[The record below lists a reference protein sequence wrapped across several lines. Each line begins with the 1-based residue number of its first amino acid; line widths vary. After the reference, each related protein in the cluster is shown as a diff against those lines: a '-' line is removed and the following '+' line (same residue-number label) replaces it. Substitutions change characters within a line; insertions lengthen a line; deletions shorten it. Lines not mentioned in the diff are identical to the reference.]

1 MLSPIRLKK
10 ELDMNRRLT
19 GIIDV
24 LKKISAAQFY
34 SLERRRL
41 RYEDFTS
48 RMKGFFG
55 FLNVSDVDHPFL
67 KPKQKKKGV
76 IVITSDEGFLGELNS
91 LVCKRALDS
100 VPPGEDAS
108 LFVIGERGANYMEE
122 MKETFVFFPGITS
135 DINLSEPEALRDF
148 ILKKVLDERVGEVEL
163 FYPKFIS
170 WTQQEIHSIKLLPV
184 DFFSGRMDISLK
196 GNALAPLII
205 EPSAKRILEYLVGIW
220 LTHNLYEIFWDSKLS
235 ELSARTLHLEGS
247 HNELRNMNQRLE
259 YKYFRTVH
267 EATDRSIR
275 EVLTSMRVLE
285 GGG

>member
-1 MLSPIRLKK
+1 MISPIRLKK
-10 ELDMNRRLT
+10 ELEMNRRLT

-24 LKKISAAQFY
+24 LKKISAAQF
-34 SLERRRL
+34 SALERRRL
-41 RYEDFTS
+41 HYEDFTG

-55 FLNVSDVDHPFL
+55 FLNVSDVSHPFL
-67 KPKQKKKGV
+67 KPKQKKRGV
-76 IVITSDEGFLGELNS
+76 VVITSDEGFLGELNS
-91 LVCKRALDS
+91 LVCRRALES
-100 VPPGEDAS
+100 IPPGEDAS
-108 LFVIGERGANYMEE
+108 LFVIGERGANYMEDV
-122 MKETFVFFPGITS
+122 KETFVFFPGITS

-170 WTQQEIHSIKLLPV
+170 WTQQEIHSIRLLPV
-184 DFFSGRMDISLK
+184 DFFSARLG
-196 GNALAPLII
+196 GGLAPLII
-205 EPSAKRILEYLVGIW
+205 EPSAERILEYLVGIW

-235 ELSARTLHLEGS
+235 ELAARTLHLEGS

-267 EATDRSIR
+267 EATDRNIR

-285 GGG
+285 EG